1 MNGPTN
7 IRPWHW
13 LTILSLDAPAVALV
27 WQDFFARVFM
37 VELRPAHRL
46 LLGMSVWLGYMADRW
61 LDGRKLTAKTAV
73 TARHRFAQR
82 FSKPIAVAW
91 IFVFIGAFLL
101 AIATLTKREFIAG
114 ITLAAAVIGYLAA
127 CHQPSLLKQ
136 FGWLKEMAVSV
147 LVSGGSAVF
156 VFARCPTLTASHFVA
171 LLIFIVL
178 CLLNCAVVSV
188 WEQSV
193 DTRQAQQSLA
203 IRFGLKI
210 GRVFKSGVAFLAVM
224 IACAIFARSMPI
236 SRTALAA
243 AITTAGALGLVQ
255 WGGGI
260 DLETRHLLIDVTLL
274 SPLILVPYL

>member
-13 LTILSLDAPAVALV
+13 LTILSLDAPVVALV
-27 WQDFFARVFM
+27 WQDFFARVFT

-61 LDGRKLTAKTAV
+61 LDGRKLTEKTAV

-91 IFVFIGAFLL
+91 IFVFIGTFLL
-101 AIATLTKREFIAG
+101 AIATLTKREFAVG
-114 ITLAAAVIGYLAA
+114 IGLAATVIAYLAA
-127 CHQPSLLKQ
+127 CHRQSLLKR
-136 FGWLKEMAVSV
+136 FGWLKELAVSV
-147 LVSGGSAVF
+147 LVSGGAAVF
-156 VFARCPTLTASHFVA
+156 VFARSPTLTASHFIT
-171 LLIFIVL
+171 LFILIVL

-188 WEQSV
+188 WEQGV

-224 IACAIFARSMPI
+224 IGFAVFARSMPI

-243 AITTAGALGLVQ
+243 AITTVGALGLVQ
-255 WGGGI
+255 WGGAI

-274 SPLILVPYL
+274 SPVLLIPFL